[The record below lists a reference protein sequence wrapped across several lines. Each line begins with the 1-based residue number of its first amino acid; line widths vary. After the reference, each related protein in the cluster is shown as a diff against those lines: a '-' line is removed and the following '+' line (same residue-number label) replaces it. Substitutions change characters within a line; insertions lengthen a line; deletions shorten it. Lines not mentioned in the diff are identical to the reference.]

1 MRKRSAGRRSERGLG
16 LASALL
22 GALAAGPLAAGPPL
36 APAPSVAGAEAQA
49 YCANL
54 LEARRAQSAPAP
66 PAPESPAPPPDH
78 PGLTFH
84 RLPPYDT
91 YDYHQYDYT
100 RHQHDKLAGTSR
112 LSRAGALFGMEHEGA
127 APQAEPEAT
136 LPAALPAE
144 PPEAAEQRAWQLLR
158 LGDAAE
164 ARRVFTPL
172 TGARART
179 ALPSV
184 GLALAA
190 AESGDLVRGVSAMRR
205 AFLDDA
211 EIVRCAPIDPRMRAR
226 LLQLVERY
234 SERPGGE
241 PDGRDADFMRAALYY
256 LLEELSAAEVSI
268 DRAIHEGDQSPS
280 ATGLQRE
287 VQRRL
292 FEAL

>member
-1 MRKRSAGRRSERGLG
+1 MRKRSAGRRSDLGLG

-22 GALAAGPLAAGPPL
+22 GALAAISPL
-36 APAPSVAGAEAQA
+36 APAVAGADEQSF
-49 YCANL
+49 CASL
-54 LEARRAQSAPAP
+54 LEARRAQSEPAP
-66 PAPESPAPPPDH
+66 PVPESPAAPPGH
-78 PGLTFH
+78 PGLSFH
-84 RLPPYDT
+84 GLAPYDT
-91 YDYHQYDYT
+91 YDYHQYDYA

-112 LSRAGALFGMEHEGA
+112 HSRAAAVFGMQPENA
-127 APQAEPEAT
+127 APRAAPEAPP
-136 LPAALPAE
+136 PAALPAE

-164 ARRVFTPL
+164 ARRTFTSL
-172 TGARART
+172 TGARAHT

-190 AESGDLVRGVSAMRR
+190 AESGDLVHGVSAMRR
-205 AFLDDA
+205 AFHDDA

-234 SERPGGE
+234 SERTGGE
-241 PDGRDADFMRAALYY
+241 PEGRDADFMRAALYY

-268 DRAIHEGDQSPS
+268 DRAIREGDQSPS

>member
-1 MRKRSAGRRSERGLG
+1 MRKRLAARPAGYGLG
-16 LASALL
+16 FAAALL
-22 GALAAGPLAAGPPL
+22 GALAAAPLAAGPPV
-36 APAPSVAGAEAQA
+36 ASPPAAAGAEAQA
-49 YCANL
+49 FCESL
-54 LEARRAQSAPAP
+54 LEARRAQAEPQP
-66 PAPESPAPPPDH
+66 PARESPAPPLDH
-78 PGLTFH
+78 PGLSFH

-91 YDYHQYDYT
+91 YDYHQYDLT

-112 LSRAGALFGMEHEGA
+112 LSRAGALFGIAPEGA
-127 APQAEPEAT
+127 AQRAEAEPEPSAS
-136 LPAALPAE
+136 E
-144 PPEAAEQRAWQLLR
+144 PPELAEERAWQLLR

-164 ARRVFTPL
+164 ARRAFTPL

-190 AESGDLVRGVSAMRR
+190 AEAGDLERGVSAMRR
-205 AFLDDA
+205 AFDDDA
-211 EIVRCAPIDPRMRAR
+211 ESVRCAPIDQRMRAR

-234 SERPGGE
+234 SERSGDA
-241 PDGRDADFMRAALYY
+241 PDGHDADFMRAALYY

-268 DRAIHEGDQSPS
+268 DRAIREGDQSPS
-280 ATGLQRE
+280 AAGLQRE